1 MIKTRSGNVFP
12 RSADDWKWFEG
23 TVEVML
29 EKLHTQGYIPFLN
42 LEKHLLILTRYQLV
56 IFSNQKKIS
65 IQKEMKAGKADSKSL
80 AIFKEKLTTIMTT
93 LSLPISV
100 YAATED
106 DNYRK
111 PRTDMWKEFVDDYD
125 LDVVG
130 IDKKNSIFV
139 GDAAGRP
146 KDHSSSDL

>member
-1 MIKTRSGNVFP
+1 LVKTRSGNVFP

-23 TVEVML
+23 NVEVTL
-29 EKLHTQGYIPFLN
+29 EQLHKKGYASLLN
-42 LEKHLLILTRYQLV
+42 LEKQFLTLSRYQLV

-65 IQKEMKAGKADSKSL
+65 IQKELKAGKADSKSL
-80 AIFKEKLTTIMTT
+80 AIFKEKLTTIMSA
-93 LSLPISV
+93 LRLPISV

-130 IDKKNSIFV
+130 IDKTNSIFV

>member
-1 MIKTRSGNVFP
+1 
-12 RSADDWKWFEG
+12 
-23 TVEVML
+23 ML
-29 EKLHTQGYIPFLN
+29 S
-42 LEKHLLILTRYQLV
+42 RYQLV

-80 AIFKEKLTTIMTT
+80 AIFKEKLTAIMTT
-93 LSLPISV
+93 IELPISV

-111 PRTDMWKEFVDDYD
+111 PRTGMWKEFVDDYD

-130 IDKKNSIFV
+130 IDMKNSLFV
-139 GDAAGRP
+139 GDAAGRL